1 MSFTVAFAIGAGA
14 LVLWG
19 LAMVPAW
26 RNLRRKRQ
34 RLADLRRRYNNP
46 R

>member
-1 MSFTVAFAIGAGA
+1 MSFTVAIAIAAGA
-14 LVLWG
+14 LVLWS

-26 RNLRRKRQ
+26 RSLRRKRQ
-34 RLADLRRRYNNP
+34 RLASLRRRYRNP